1 MFCEKCGRKTNPN
14 SKFCEKCGHKIGTP
28 EKRKNIYIALILSLI
43 LSGLGT
49 VYAGNKKKGLIII
62 ALRIISAVI
71 GLYNQL
77 FSIITFIVFIY
88 AFYDAYREVQ
98 HANGVEKKYPVN
110 YNKKSNKKKL
120 IILIILFLVIITG
133 ISIVISLTSN
143 SYHKSFTPT
152 STGNSGNSDYKGV
165 DTSPSTIARK
175 DPDWYYD
182 HYEYEDN
189 DKIDEYLESQG
200 FD

>member
-1 MFCEKCGRKTNPN
+1 MRKENQSEFKNLRKMRSQNWNTRKKKKYIHRINIIINPIRTRY
-14 SKFCEKCGHKIGTP
+14 SLC
-28 EKRKNIYIALILSLI
+28 RKQ
-43 LSGLGT
+43 
-49 VYAGNKKKGLIII
+49 KKGLIII

-98 HANGVEKKYPVN
+98 HANGVGKKYPVN